1 MPNQASPALSRPSAG
16 VPAALAAL
24 PPDALAPDLVALFL
38 GATPHPDIV
47 IPEPRVT
54 IAELAA
60 IARARG
66 GGSGA
71 EGGSGTAVLRWDAA
85 GQRFA
90 S

>member
-1 MPNQASPALSRPSAG
+1 MPDQASSSSSST
-16 VPAALAAL
+16 LASPL
-24 PPDALAPDLVALFL
+24 DALAPDLVALFL

-54 IAELAA
+54 IADLVA
-60 IARARG
+60 IARAQSAG
-66 GGSGA
+66 TPEAAAGA
-71 EGGSGTAVLRWDAA
+71 GPVLRWDAA

>member
-1 MPNQASPALSRPSAG
+1 MPDQASSTSSTLAG
-16 VPAALAAL
+16 PL
-24 PPDALAPDLVALFL
+24 DALAPDLVALVL

-54 IAELAA
+54 IADLAA
-60 IARARG
+60 IARAQSAGAGAAGDTAG
-66 GGSGA
+66 GAGP
-71 EGGSGTAVLRWDAA
+71 VLRWDAA